1 MRENGGKEAQGG
13 RWISR
18 SSGLLRVAIECCG
31 EMEKTPDQGVS
42 KKRHFGLQDHRPART
57 TQGYGSGLQCPL
69 YMFMC
74 ITTTLNP
81 TTPNTTTIR
90 SPSNLTYTHSCW
102 IPKQGS
108 LPALHQGSELFIAGP
123 LQRVSGSAGWNDIYG
138 APWARVGR
146 TEGET
151 ELGVRW
157 EGRVGD

>member
-1 MRENGGKEAQGG
+1 
-13 RWISR
+13 
-18 SSGLLRVAIECCG
+18 
-31 EMEKTPDQGVS
+31 
-42 KKRHFGLQDHRPART
+42 
-57 TQGYGSGLQCPL
+57 
-69 YMFMC
+69 MFMC

-81 TTPNTTTIR
+81 TTPNTTTSR
-90 SPSNLTYTHSCW
+90 SPPNLTYTHSCW

-123 LQRVSGSAGWNDIYG
+123 LQHVSGSAGWNDIYG

-157 EGRVGD
+157 GAKNTCLCIYSLGGKQRLMVKSSRWVGWMRNKERVEHKDKGIITDEGNGTGTKAGII